1 MSASPSIRPSTT
13 RKRGSL
19 GILLSW
25 FDAQS
30 SASGQ
35 EDSEGRRQV
44 DWPRILPFIGIHL
57 AALGVFW
64 VGFSWTA
71 LLICMAA
78 YAVRMFGITAFY
90 HRYFSHRAFSAS
102 RPVQFLGALLGN
114 AAAQRGPLW
123 WAAHH
128 RKHHKHADT
137 AADVHSP
144 SRDGFFWCHV
154 GWWTDPK
161 ACTTDLDQVRDFA
174 KYPELRWLDRFD
186 VAAPIA
192 FAAAIF
198 GLGWLLEVLWPA
210 LGVSAWQSLIWGFF
224 VSTVLLYHATFT
236 INSLCHSFG
245 SRRYATKDQSRN
257 NSLLALITFGEGWH
271 NNHHHYPV
279 AARQGFFWWE
289 FDLSYYGLRVLE
301 ACGLVSRLRPVPAE
315 VRRGNGRRK
324 EAA

>member
-1 MSASPSIRPSTT
+1 
-13 RKRGSL
+13 
-19 GILLSW
+19 
-25 FDAQS
+25 
-30 SASGQ
+30 
-35 EDSEGRRQV
+35 V
-44 DWPRILPFIGIHL
+44 DWARILPFIGIHL
-57 AALGVFW
+57 AALAVIW

-71 LLICMAA
+71 LVICLAA

-102 RPVQFLGALLGN
+102 RPVQFLGAVLGN

-137 AADVHSP
+137 DADVHSP
-144 SRDGFFWCHV
+144 SRDGFMWCHM
-154 GWWTDPK
+154 GWWTDPQ
-161 ACTTDLDQVRDFA
+161 ACRTDLDQVRDFA
-174 KYPELRWLDRFD
+174 RYPELRWLDRFD

-192 FAAAIF
+192 FAALIF
-198 GLGWLLEVLWPA
+198 GLGAALEAWAPA
-210 LGVSAWQSLIWGFF
+210 LGVTAWQVLIWGFF

-245 SRRYATKDQSRN
+245 SQRYATKDQSRN
-257 NSLLALITFGEGWH
+257 NGFLALLTFGEGWH

-279 AARQGFFWWE
+279 AAKQGFFWWE
-289 FDLSYYGLRVLE
+289 FDLSYYGLRLMQ
-301 ACGLVSRLRPVPAE
+301 ALGLVRALRPVPAA
-315 VRRGNGRRK
+315 VRSSTQKKR